1 MAKEKEL
8 VVIPDF
14 PRYRINEVGVLYDTL
29 ECAVVPY
36 FFSEDDGYAKVAI
49 KNAAGK
55 TALTSRHRLMALTFL
70 PIPRCICY
78 EHELQTCVVGQDVI

>member
-55 TALTSRHRLMALTFL
+55 TVLTSRHRLMALTFL

-78 EHELQTCVVGQDVI
+78 EHEL